1 MLLFSIK
8 TAEADAE
15 NFLRGAADRKVA
27 ADKVFAVRFNDII
40 HKGNLQPGNIRVVG
54 EEGDVNISIEN
65 GADGKTLIL
74 RPPAEGYLP
83 GKIYSLIIQELT
95 NDTGKTLKSP
105 VQMSFEIEEA
115 ENSSPGSVLLNENT
129 EGAQNE
135 DQTPETSDINK
146 EEDRI
151 SLTSDPSTLPSNTV
165 EETPSESKDP
175 ISLDP
180 KAPEAPPQISPAP
193 SEPLTPGNLPVPS
206 STPSEEGAKKVLAH
220 LTSGINKNAV
230 QYVAEICSTGGW
242 NRMNPIFGPI

>member
-1 MLLFSIK
+1 MLLFSIR
-8 TAEADAE
+8 TAGADAE

-65 GADGKTLIL
+65 GADEKNLIL

-83 GKIYSLIIQELT
+83 GKIYSLIIQRLT
-95 NDTGKTLKSP
+95 SDTEKTLKST

-146 EEDRI
+146 EEDSI
-151 SLTSDPSTLPSNTV
+151 SLIADPSTLPSRNPFRTQR
-165 EETPSESKDP
+165 PHLSRS
-175 ISLDP
+175 
-180 KAPEAPPQISPAP
+180 
-193 SEPLTPGNLPVPS
+193 GS
-206 STPSEEGAKKVLAH
+206 S
-220 LTSGINKNAV
+220 
-230 QYVAEICSTGGW
+230 
-242 NRMNPIFGPI
+242 